1 MKIVSLFCCYRI
13 CYKVET
19 DIQLIIY
26 ELVVGSLTVC
36 VQSVGNNLMFFVD
49 TVSQL
54 TKDINPFAMVF
65 DVLQETRLSDFVFFV
80 NALFNLSIFSSLG
93 GINSLECDNYFR
105 KQNPDKMLCKM
116 SIINLQQEI
125 QHLLNNIGLN
135 VSWFYHINVQR
146 ESLTQNKNGIK
157 RVIVV

>member
-1 MKIVSLFCCYRI
+1 
-13 CYKVET
+13 
-19 DIQLIIY
+19 
-26 ELVVGSLTVC
+26 
-36 VQSVGNNLMFFVD
+36 MFFVD

-116 SIINLQQEI
+116 SIINL
-125 QHLLNNIGLN
+125 
-135 VSWFYHINVQR
+135 
-146 ESLTQNKNGIK
+146 
-157 RVIVV
+157 